1 MSMLAGI
8 DRTYSIDRFA
18 KTSEYDRGCLCPYCI
33 LRSLVSLADS
43 ANTHNIFCT
52 MPSIERYVFSGH
64 ESFPCKTLWLKKGYD
79 FFDGNNNFNAA
90 DAVVKLGVGKNMVAS
105 IRYWLKV
112 FGLVKEDRLT
122 EVAKFIFANNTGMD
136 PYVEDLGTLWL
147 LHYLLI
153 SSREA
158 TLYYLLFT
166 RFQRERRIFERQHIV
181 SFVKRYMTENGKLK
195 TYNENTVKKDVA
207 VLLQN
212 YVQPL
217 KAQAM
222 EDYATLLIDLDLIR
236 TADGK
241 QYMFNQE
248 GKRQLSP
255 DILMY
260 AILEERKEDDSV
272 DYDTLQNI
280 GLMFCLNDMELIALL
295 QLLQERYS
303 DVIRYSDTAGLRQ
316 VQFLRN
322 VESMNVL
329 RHYYQNEKF

>member
-1 MSMLAGI
+1 
-8 DRTYSIDRFA
+8 
-18 KTSEYDRGCLCPYCI
+18 
-33 LRSLVSLADS
+33 
-43 ANTHNIFCT
+43 
-52 MPSIERYVFSGH
+52 MPSSIERYVFSGH

-79 FFDGNNNFNAA
+79 FIYGNNNFNAA

-105 IRYWLKV
+105 IRYWMKS
-112 FGLVKEDRLT
+112 FGLLKEGGLA
-122 EVAKFIFANNTGMD
+122 EVARLVFADNIGMD

-158 TLYYLLFT
+158 TLYNLLFT

-181 SFVKRYMTENGKLK
+181 SFVKRYMAENGKLK
-195 TYNENTVKKDVA
+195 NYNENTVKKDVA

-212 YVQPL
+212 YVQPM

-222 EDYATLLIDLDLIR
+222 EDYSTLLIDLDLVR
-236 TADGK
+236 TTDGK
-241 QYMFNQE
+241 QYIFNQE
-248 GKRQLSP
+248 GKRQLPP

-260 AILEERKEDDSV
+260 AIIEEKKADNSI

-280 GLMFCLNDMELIALL
+280 GLMFCLNDMELIADLL
-295 QLLQERYS
+295 LLQERYP

-316 VQFLRN
+316 VQFLRS
-322 VESMNVL
+322 VGSLNVL
-329 RHYYQNEKF
+329 SHYYQNEKF

>member
-1 MSMLAGI
+1 
-8 DRTYSIDRFA
+8 
-18 KTSEYDRGCLCPYCI
+18 
-33 LRSLVSLADS
+33 
-43 ANTHNIFCT
+43 
-52 MPSIERYVFSGH
+52 MPSSIERYVFSGH

-79 FFDGNNNFNAA
+79 FILGNNNFNAA

-105 IRYWLKV
+105 IRYWMKS
-112 FGLVKEDRLT
+112 FGLLKEGGLA
-122 EVAKFIFANNTGMD
+122 EVAGLVFADNIGMD

-158 TLYYLLFT
+158 TLYNLLFT

-181 SFVKRYMTENGKLK
+181 SFVKRYMAENGKLK
-195 TYNENTVKKDVA
+195 NYNENTVKKDVA

-212 YVQPL
+212 YVQPM

-222 EDYATLLIDLDLIR
+222 EDYSTLLIDLDLVR
-236 TADGK
+236 TTDGK
-241 QYMFNQE
+241 QYIFNQE
-248 GKRQLSP
+248 GKRRLPP

-260 AILEERKEDDSV
+260 AIIEEKKADNSI

-280 GLMFCLNDMELIALL
+280 GLMFCLNDMELIADLL
-295 QLLQERYS
+295 LLQERYP

-316 VQFLRN
+316 VQFLRS
-322 VESMNVL
+322 VESLNVL

>member
-1 MSMLAGI
+1 
-8 DRTYSIDRFA
+8 
-18 KTSEYDRGCLCPYCI
+18 
-33 LRSLVSLADS
+33 
-43 ANTHNIFCT
+43 
-52 MPSIERYVFSGH
+52 MPSSIERYVFSGH

-79 FFDGNNNFNAA
+79 FIYGNNNFNAA

-105 IRYWLKV
+105 IRYWMKS
-112 FGLVKEDRLT
+112 FGLLKEGGLA
-122 EVAKFIFANNTGMD
+122 EVAGLVFADNIGMD

-158 TLYYLLFT
+158 TLYNLLFT

-181 SFVKRYMTENGKLK
+181 SFVKRYMAENGKLK
-195 TYNENTVKKDVA
+195 NYNENTVKKDVA

-212 YVQPL
+212 YVQPM

-222 EDYATLLIDLDLIR
+222 EDYSTLLIDLDLVR
-236 TADGK
+236 TTDGK
-241 QYMFNQE
+241 QYIFNQE
-248 GKRQLSP
+248 GKRQLPP

-260 AILEERKEDDSV
+260 AIIEEKKADNSI

-280 GLMFCLNDMELIALL
+280 GLMFCLNDMELIADLL
-295 QLLQERYS
+295 LLQERYP

-316 VQFLRN
+316 VQFLRS
-322 VESMNVL
+322 VESLNVL

>member
-1 MSMLAGI
+1 
-8 DRTYSIDRFA
+8 
-18 KTSEYDRGCLCPYCI
+18 
-33 LRSLVSLADS
+33 
-43 ANTHNIFCT
+43 

-79 FFDGNNNFNAA
+79 FILGNNNFNAA

-105 IRYWLKV
+105 IRYWMKS
-112 FGLVKEDRLT
+112 FGLLKEGGLA
-122 EVAKFIFANNTGMD
+122 EVAGLVFADNIGMD

-158 TLYYLLFT
+158 TLYNLLFT

-181 SFVKRYMTENGKLK
+181 SFVKRYMAENGKLK
-195 TYNENTVKKDVA
+195 NYNENTVKKDVA

-212 YVQPL
+212 YVQPM

-222 EDYATLLIDLDLIR
+222 EDYSTLLIDLDLVR
-236 TADGK
+236 TTDGK
-241 QYMFNQE
+241 QYIFNQE
-248 GKRQLSP
+248 GKRRLPP

-260 AILEERKEDDSV
+260 AIIEEKKADNSI

-280 GLMFCLNDMELIALL
+280 GLMFCLNDMELIADLL
-295 QLLQERYS
+295 LLQERYP

-316 VQFLRN
+316 VQFLRS
-322 VESMNVL
+322 VESLNVL

>member
-1 MSMLAGI
+1 
-8 DRTYSIDRFA
+8 
-18 KTSEYDRGCLCPYCI
+18 
-33 LRSLVSLADS
+33 
-43 ANTHNIFCT
+43 
-52 MPSIERYVFSGH
+52 MPSSIERYVFSGH

-79 FFDGNNNFNAA
+79 FIYGNNNFNAA

-105 IRYWLKV
+105 IRYWMKS
-112 FGLVKEDRLT
+112 FGLLKEGGLA
-122 EVAKFIFANNTGMD
+122 EVAGLVFADNIGMD

-158 TLYYLLFT
+158 TLYNLLFT

-181 SFVKRYMTENGKLK
+181 SFVKRYMAENGKLK
-195 TYNENTVKKDVA
+195 NYNENTVKKDVA

-212 YVQPL
+212 YVQPM

-222 EDYATLLIDLDLIR
+222 EDYSTLLIDLDLVR
-236 TADGK
+236 TTDGK
-241 QYMFNQE
+241 QYIFNQE
-248 GKRQLSP
+248 GKRRLPP

-260 AILEERKEDDSV
+260 AIIEEKKADNSI

-280 GLMFCLNDMELIALL
+280 GLMFCLNDMELIADLL
-295 QLLQERYS
+295 LLQERYP

-316 VQFLRN
+316 VQFLRS
-322 VESMNVL
+322 VESLNVL

>member
-1 MSMLAGI
+1 
-8 DRTYSIDRFA
+8 
-18 KTSEYDRGCLCPYCI
+18 
-33 LRSLVSLADS
+33 
-43 ANTHNIFCT
+43 
-52 MPSIERYVFSGH
+52 MPSSIERYVFSGH

-79 FFDGNNNFNAA
+79 FIYGNNNFNAA

-105 IRYWLKV
+105 IRYWMKS
-112 FGLVKEDRLT
+112 FGLLKEGGLA
-122 EVAKFIFANNTGMD
+122 EVAGLVFADNIGMD

-158 TLYYLLFT
+158 TLYNLLFT

-181 SFVKRYMTENGKLK
+181 SFVKRYMAENGKLK
-195 TYNENTVKKDVA
+195 NYNENTVKKDVA

-212 YVQPL
+212 YVQPM

-222 EDYATLLIDLDLIR
+222 EDYSTLLIDLDLVR
-236 TADGK
+236 TTDGK
-241 QYMFNQE
+241 QYIFNQE
-248 GKRQLSP
+248 GKRLLPP

-260 AILEERKEDDSV
+260 AIIEEKKADNSI

-280 GLMFCLNDMELIALL
+280 GLMFCLNDMELIADLL
-295 QLLQERYS
+295 LLQERYP

-316 VQFLRN
+316 VQFLRS
-322 VESMNVL
+322 VESLNVL